1 MAQLQRIFLQIQ
13 DMQFRSLGQEDP
25 LEEEMTTLSSILAWR
40 IPWTVKPW
48 VTVHGAAESQTQL
61 KQLSMTLRKELVLSG
76 PDPTR

>member
-1 MAQLQRIFLQIQ
+1 
-13 DMQFRSLGQEDP
+13 
-25 LEEEMTTLSSILAWR
+25 MTTLSSILAWR